1 MAKYVKYW
9 NVGGGMKANAYY
21 GSKMITRK
29 RRRKQKITDEDL
41 GRGGQIFMLSIA
53 YIILMGMLLLIG
65 Q

>member
-21 GSKMITRK
+21 GSKMITG
-29 RRRKQKITDEDL
+29 RRRRRQKITDEDL